1 MKVFLHNTTKS
12 KKIINL
18 LAFLLVVDGR
28 TFLLVL
34 TGRIL
39 LKEFLVE
46 LSYFVGNHKGNS
58 TLVLLL
64 SMFMMNVY
72 LFAFEIFRGAFVT
85 GEIPSNSSRPGTDD
99 DDDHCYNS

>member
-1 MKVFLHNTTKS
+1 MAWGCWLKGWAAWAVGGVSAGKEAGNRGRLWKAGRENRG
-12 KKIINL
+12 NEREEGCL

-39 LKEFLVE
+39 
-46 LSYFVGNHKGNS
+46 
-58 TLVLLL
+58 
-64 SMFMMNVY
+64 

-85 GEIPSNSSRPGTDD
+85 GEIPSNSSRPGTAKGV
-99 DDDHCYNS
+99 STRL